1 MTKNDRQNKGGFV
14 TGRLL
19 ARNTAFNLGG
29 EIIAFAVGA
38 ICVPYV
44 VKTLGAESF
53 GILSLSWSLLA
64 YITLFDLGLSRA
76 TTKFVAEAASRD
88 EYRQIPRIVWTSVTF
103 QFVFGA
109 CVALICGLNSHLLV
123 AKILKI
129 QPQMVTEAERG
140 FQFLAV
146 ATPFVLVTNCLRGML
161 EGLQHFHLIN
171 YVKVSTN
178 VLMFAS
184 PFFLIPFGRGVASII
199 FLMLLIRIGSMFA
212 YLFVCWPFLKVD
224 GHWPSFRTSVF
235 RRLMTYGG
243 WVTVSAF
250 VGPIL
255 MYSDRFAI
263 GALMSVASVAYYTG
277 PADMLNRALVV
288 PASLGSTLFPA
299 FSSLEAAGEMRKLED
314 LYARS
319 LKYLIVVMGPLFL
332 LIAAFAKIIL
342 AAWLGPVFAVR
353 GHTSLEILSLAT
365 FLSCLGI
372 LPYGLLQGAGK
383 PKITAI
389 FHALELPLHLI
400 LVWVFVSKMGLT
412 GAAIALTIRVS
423 IDTVLILWACDRV
436 NLASL
441 RVVHSN
447 KVTRSVIGLVLL
459 ILAVLPIR
467 MIGISVFASLSAV
480 ALLVLLY
487 WFAQWHWS
495 FDDKDRRFLL
505 SLVGKLG
512 TRQATLRPVPDPYL
526 LGDPS
531 KISETE

>member
-1 MTKNDRQNKGGFV
+1 MFALTRVQTDSVMAKNERQSKISFL

-29 EIIAFAVGA
+29 EVIAFAVGV

-44 VKTLGAESF
+44 VKRLGAESF

-76 TTKFVAEAASRD
+76 TTKFVAEAVSRD
-88 EYRQIPRIVWTSVTF
+88 DSRQIPRIVWTSVTF

-109 CVALICGLNSHLLV
+109 CIALTCGLNSHFLAARV
-123 AKILKI
+123 LKV
-129 QPQMVTEAERG
+129 QPQMITEATRA
-140 FQFLAV
+140 FQFLAI

-161 EGLQHFHLIN
+161 EGLQHFHLIS

-178 VLMFAS
+178 VLMFSS
-184 PFFLIPFGRGVASII
+184 PFFLIPFGGGVASII
-199 FLMLLIRIGSMFA
+199 FLITLIRIGSMLA
-212 YLFVCWPFLKVD
+212 YLGICWPYLQVEIR
-224 GHWPSFRTSVF
+224 WPSFRTSVF
-235 RRLMTYGG
+235 RHLMTYGG

-263 GALMSVASVAYYTG
+263 GALMSVAAVAYYTG

-319 LKYLIVVMGPLFL
+319 LKYLIVVMGPPFL
-332 LIAAFAKIIL
+332 LIGAFSRQIL
-342 AAWLGPVFAVR
+342 NLWLGPVFANR
-353 GHTSLEILSLAT
+353 GSTPLEILSIAT
-365 FLSCLGI
+365 FLSCLSI

-389 FHALELPLHLI
+389 FHVLELPLHLG
-400 LVWVFVSKMGLT
+400 LVWVLVAKMGLT
-412 GAAIALTIRVS
+412 GAAIALAVR
-423 IDTVLILWACDRV
+423 VLIDAVLVLWACDHFK
-436 NLASL
+436 LASFGA
-441 RVVHSN
+441 VHSTG
-447 KVTRSVIGLVLL
+447 VTRSIIGL
-459 ILAVLPIR
+459 A
-467 MIGISVFASLSAV
+467 F
-480 ALLVLLY
+480 LVL
-487 WFAQWHWS
+487 
-495 FDDKDRRFLL
+495 
-505 SLVGKLG
+505 
-512 TRQATLRPVPDPYL
+512 
-526 LGDPS
+526 
-531 KISETE
+531 I